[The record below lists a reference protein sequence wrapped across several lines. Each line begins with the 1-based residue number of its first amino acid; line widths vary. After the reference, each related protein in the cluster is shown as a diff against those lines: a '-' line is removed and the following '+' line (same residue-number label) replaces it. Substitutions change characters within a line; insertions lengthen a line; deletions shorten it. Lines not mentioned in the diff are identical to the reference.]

1 MKVRALKKHKTDTLG
16 LTAHCISEQNW
27 RKHPQS
33 ETLLRQKRG
42 KQREGERGERERES
56 ERERERAR
64 ERERVCHSN
73 AARFIMFALVYFHH
87 FSSKPVRSF
96 IRPTARQNSVA
107 QVPPLIRISIEGV
120 HFVWRKKK
128 GSKTNVPPTSPHR
141 FSDVRPGTYGL
152 ASTRRRTWLLGR
164 HWRFVRARDEST
176 KVE

>member
-1 MKVRALKKHKTDTLG
+1 MHFRAKLAKTPAIGNPPST
-16 LTAHCISEQNW
+16 EE
-27 RKHPQS
+27 R
-33 ETLLRQKRG
+33 ET
-42 KQREGERGERERES
+42 ERGGARRERERERES
-56 ERERERAR
+56 ERERERERAR